1 MRVVIAVC
9 LALGFVP
16 LAGNAAAGEIGDGVS
31 VCGRLSAFTAATAVR
46 AGEAIVGTRRLTLA
60 PDTLYSAVGQNR
72 MNFVVGNA
80 VCVNGSRGADGALIQ
95 YLAIGMPSPF
105 CGHLLAYVLPTANAK
120 GVLTLRDTGVATF
133 DVAPGADLRDDL
145 SAPHRCYALA
155 IDAAGDAYVRSRVV
169 RTVDRIVSRFKACGR
184 ITAYD
189 KATATAAGR
198 VAIGTRTWPIETAF
212 VYTGD
217 PAGKSSDRTAVGS
230 EMCLTGGLTGS
241 GELAD
246 FITSEFHDLTC
257 GIVSAVVPATRTA
270 SGSVTFSAGPN
281 ADYARYVINAGKALG
296 TSVGADICIR
306 ATVGPDGNAVVSAL
320 AFPDRTV
327 HLGSTTAVGATASP
341 RADVALADL
350 PDPAPAGA
358 SAPPAAVAPSA
369 SDAPF
374 AAGLL
379 LALGVG
385 ALGSLLAI
393 GLRRR

>member
-1 MRVVIAVC
+1 MRFVLAAG
-9 LALGFVP
+9 LALG
-16 LAGNAAAGEIGDGVS
+16 LLNLTANAAAGEIGQGIS
-31 VCGRLSAFTAATAVR
+31 VCGRLSQFTAATAVR

-80 VCVNGSRGADGALIQ
+80 ICVNGAPGADGALVQ
-95 YLAIGMPSPF
+95 YLAIGMPSPY
-105 CGHLLAYVLPTANAK
+105 CGHVLAYRLPTATAK

-133 DVAPGADLRDDL
+133 DIAPGADLRDDL

-169 RTVDRIVSRFKACGR
+169 RTVDRIVSRFQACGR

-189 KATATAAGR
+189 KATPTAAGR
-198 VAIGTRTWPIETAF
+198 VSIGTRTWPIEAAF

-217 PAGKSSDRTAVGS
+217 PAGKSTERTAVGS
-230 EMCLTGGLTGS
+230 DMCLTGGLTAG
-241 GELAD
+241 GELAH
-246 FITSEFHDLTC
+246 FITSGFRDLTC

-270 SGSVTFSAGPN
+270 SGSVTFKAGPD
-281 ADYARYVINAGKALG
+281 ADYARYVIDAGKALG

-306 ATVGPDGNAVVSAL
+306 VTVAPDGNAVVSAI
-320 AFPDRTV
+320 AFPDRSV

-341 RADVALADL
+341 HPDVALPDL
-350 PDPAPAGA
+350 IDPAPAAA
-358 SAPPAAVAPSA
+358 SAPPAAAVRSA
-369 SDAPF
+369 SDPPF
-374 AAGLL
+374 AASLL
-379 LALGVG
+379 VALGVI

>member
-1 MRVVIAVC
+1 MRVVLAAV
-9 LALGFVP
+9 LALGFIG
-16 LAGNAAAGEIGDGVS
+16 LAGNAAAGEIADGVS
-31 VCGRLSAFTAATAVR
+31 VCGRLSQFTAATAVR
-46 AGEAIVGTRRLTLA
+46 AGEAIVGTRRLALA

-80 VCVNGSRGADGALIQ
+80 ICVNGSRGTDGALVQ
-95 YLAIGMPSPF
+95 YLAVGMPSPY
-105 CGHLLAYVLPTANAK
+105 CGTVLAYVLPTANAK

-133 DVAPGADLRDDL
+133 DIAAGADLRDDL
-145 SAPHRCYALA
+145 SGPRRCYALA
-155 IDAAGDAYVRSRVV
+155 IDVEGDAYVRSRVV
-169 RTVDRIVSRFKACGR
+169 QTVDRIASRFQACGR

-217 PAGKSSDRTAVGS
+217 PAGKSADRTAVGS
-230 EMCLTGGLTGS
+230 DMCLTGGLTTS

-246 FITSEFHDLTC
+246 FITSGFRDLTC

-270 SGSVTFSAGPN
+270 SGSVTFGAGSN
-281 ADYARYVINAGKALG
+281 ADYARYVIDAGKTLG
-296 TSVGADICIR
+296 TTVGADICIR
-306 ATVGPDGNAVVSAL
+306 AIVGPDGNAVVSAI

-327 HLGSTTAVGATASP
+327 HLGGTTGVGAAPSP
-341 RADVALADL
+341 RPDVALADL
-350 PDPAPAGA
+350 PDEAPGLVLVAGA
-358 SAPPAAVAPSA
+358 V
-369 SDAPF
+369 
-374 AAGLL
+374 
-379 LALGVG
+379 

>member
-1 MRVVIAVC
+1 MRVVLAAG
-9 LALGFVP
+9 LALGVLT
-16 LAGNAAAGEIGDGVS
+16 LAGNAAAAETGEGIS
-31 VCGRLSAFTAATAVR
+31 VCGRLSQFTAATAVR
-46 AGEAIVGTRRLTLA
+46 AGAAIVGTRRLTLA

-80 VCVNGSRGADGALIQ
+80 ICVNGSRGPDGALVQ
-95 YLAIGMPSPF
+95 YLAIGMPLPY
-105 CGHLLAYVLPTANAK
+105 CGTVLAYGPPTASAK
-120 GVLTLRDTGVATF
+120 GLLTLRDTGVATF
-133 DVAPGADLRDDL
+133 DIAPGADLMDDL
-145 SAPHRCYALA
+145 SATYRCYALA

-189 KATATAAGR
+189 KATVTAAGR

-230 EMCLTGGLTGS
+230 EMCLTGGLTSS

-246 FITSEFHDLTC
+246 FITSEFRDLTC

-270 SGSVTFSAGPN
+270 SGSVTFRAGPDV
-281 ADYARYVINAGKALG
+281 DYLRYVIDAGKALG
-296 TSVGADICIR
+296 TTVGADICIR
-306 ATVGPDGNAVVSAL
+306 ATVGTDGDAVISAI

-327 HLGSTTAVGATASP
+327 QLGNTTATERAPSP
-341 RADVALADL
+341 SPDVALADL
-350 PDPAPAGA
+350 PETAPTAA
-358 SAPPAAVAPSA
+358 SAPSAVSAPSFET
-369 SDAPF
+369 PF
-374 AAGLL
+374 AARLP
-379 LALGVG
+379 LALGAL